1 MVFIIAGA
9 VGGLVL
15 LAGLSVYSALKLA
28 KCTDE
33 IVACMSDDENA
44 GPMMVRFPEKVFSQT
59 LTRQTVHK

>member
-28 KCTDE
+28 KRTDE
-33 IVACMSDDENA
+33 IVACIADDENLI
-44 GPMMVRFPEKVFSQT
+44 PMLVRFPEKVFSKT
-59 LTRQTVHK
+59 LIRQSARK